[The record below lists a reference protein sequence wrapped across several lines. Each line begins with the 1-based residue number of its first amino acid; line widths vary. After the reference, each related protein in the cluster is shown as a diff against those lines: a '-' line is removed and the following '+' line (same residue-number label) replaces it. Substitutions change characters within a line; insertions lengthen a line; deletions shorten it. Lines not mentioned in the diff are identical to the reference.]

1 MCFSGFLDDSLNF
14 LQGWVLNVF
23 QPNDDF
29 YNSYFCYAL
38 LITCINYVNKSGG
51 NICKNIKY
59 YTIRASQ
66 LEESLEI
73 ETRGATFQLRKS
85 KPDPKSSVLASSS
98 KVA

>member
-1 MCFSGFLDDSLNF
+1 MCFAGFLDDSLKF
-14 LQGWVLNVF
+14 LQGWFLNVF

-38 LITCINYVNKSGG
+38 LITCTNNVNKSGG

-73 ETRGATFQLRKS
+73 ATRGATFQLRKS
-85 KPDPKSSVLASSS
+85 EPDPKSTVLASSS